1 MKRMSGIFNDEYS
14 RALFHTA
21 AFLFY
26 RKTHFVQRNSS
37 GIFSFSIL
45 GRGPAFLLP
54 EQSGKIQ
61 GIVIS
66 YRSGNITDGQFS
78 FLQQTAGPA
87 DTEILL
93 LLIDSSIVE
102 IFVNVSENKKED
114 RVENIKDKSIENQ
127 FKDFYF
133 KEENVE
139 PSEDIVKLF
148 MELMEEV

>member
-102 IFVNVSENKKED
+102 IFVNQGEIVFTTRFYLEKNEREISFQQW
-114 RVENIKDKSIENQ
+114 ENISLETV
-127 FKDFYF
+127 
-133 KEENVE
+133 KE
-139 PSEDIVKLF
+139 
-148 MELMEEV
+148 

>member
-1 MKRMSGIFNDEYS
+1 MKHMSGIFNDEYS

-102 IFVNVSENKKED
+102 IFVNQGEIVFTTRIYLEKNEREISFQQW
-114 RVENIKDKSIENQ
+114 ENISLETV
-127 FKDFYF
+127 
-133 KEENVE
+133 KE
-139 PSEDIVKLF
+139 
-148 MELMEEV
+148 

>member
-1 MKRMSGIFNDEYS
+1 MSGIFNDEYS

-54 EQSGKIQ
+54 AQPGKIQ

-102 IFVNVSENKKED
+102 IFVNQGEIVFTTRIYLEKNEREISFQQW
-114 RVENIKDKSIENQ
+114 ENISLETV
-127 FKDFYF
+127 
-133 KEENVE
+133 KE
-139 PSEDIVKLF
+139 
-148 MELMEEV
+148 

>member
-54 EQSGKIQ
+54 EQPGKIQ

-66 YRSGNITDGQFS
+66 YGSGNIAYGQFS

-87 DTEILL
+87 YTEILL
-93 LLIDSSIVE
+93 ILIDSSIVE
-102 IFVNVSENKKED
+102 IFVNQGEIVFTTRIYLEKNEREISFQQW
-114 RVENIKDKSIENQ
+114 ENISLETV
-127 FKDFYF
+127 
-133 KEENVE
+133 KE
-139 PSEDIVKLF
+139 
-148 MELMEEV
+148 

>member
-87 DTEILL
+87 YTEILL
-93 LLIDSSIVE
+93 ILIDSSIVE
-102 IFVNVSENKKED
+102 IFVNQGEIVFTTRIYLEKNEREISFQQW
-114 RVENIKDKSIENQ
+114 ENISLETV
-127 FKDFYF
+127 
-133 KEENVE
+133 KE
-139 PSEDIVKLF
+139 
-148 MELMEEV
+148 

>member
-1 MKRMSGIFNDEYS
+1 MSGIFNDEYS

-102 IFVNVSENKKED
+102 IFVNQGEIVFTTRIYLEKNEREISFQQW
-114 RVENIKDKSIENQ
+114 ENISLETV
-127 FKDFYF
+127 
-133 KEENVE
+133 KE
-139 PSEDIVKLF
+139 
-148 MELMEEV
+148 

>member
-93 LLIDSSIVE
+93 ILIDSSIVE
-102 IFVNVSENKKED
+102 IFVNQGEIVFTTRIYLEKNEREISFQQW
-114 RVENIKDKSIENQ
+114 ENISLETV
-127 FKDFYF
+127 
-133 KEENVE
+133 KE
-139 PSEDIVKLF
+139 
-148 MELMEEV
+148 

>member
-45 GRGPAFLLP
+45 GRGPDFLLP

-102 IFVNVSENKKED
+102 IFVNQGEIVFTTRIYLEKNEREISFQQW
-114 RVENIKDKSIENQ
+114 ENISLETV
-127 FKDFYF
+127 
-133 KEENVE
+133 KE
-139 PSEDIVKLF
+139 
-148 MELMEEV
+148 

>member
-1 MKRMSGIFNDEYS
+1 MKRMSGIFNDEDS

-102 IFVNVSENKKED
+102 IFVNQGEIVFTTRIYLEKNEREISFQQW
-114 RVENIKDKSIENQ
+114 ENISLETV
-127 FKDFYF
+127 
-133 KEENVE
+133 KE
-139 PSEDIVKLF
+139 
-148 MELMEEV
+148 

>member
-102 IFVNVSENKKED
+102 IFVNQGEIVFTTRIYLEKNEREISFQQW
-114 RVENIKDKSIENQ
+114 ENISLETV
-127 FKDFYF
+127 
-133 KEENVE
+133 KE
-139 PSEDIVKLF
+139 
-148 MELMEEV
+148 

>member
-1 MKRMSGIFNDEYS
+1 M
-14 RALFHTA
+14 FHRA
-21 AFLFY
+21 AFCSIGKSY
-26 RKTHFVQRNSS
+26 RPPYSS
-37 GIFSFSIL
+37 IFSFSIL

-102 IFVNVSENKKED
+102 IFVNQGEIVFTTRIYLEKNEREISFQQW
-114 RVENIKDKSIENQ
+114 ENISLETV
-127 FKDFYF
+127 
-133 KEENVE
+133 KE
-139 PSEDIVKLF
+139 
-148 MELMEEV
+148 

>member
-102 IFVNVSENKKED
+102 IFVNQGEIVFTSRIYLEKNE
-114 RVENIKDKSIENQ
+114 REISFQQWENISLETV
-127 FKDFYF
+127 
-133 KEENVE
+133 KE
-139 PSEDIVKLF
+139 
-148 MELMEEV
+148 

>member
-102 IFVNVSENKKED
+102 IFVNQGEIVFTTRIYLEKNEREISFQQWKNISLETVKE
-114 RVENIKDKSIENQ
+114 
-127 FKDFYF
+127 
-133 KEENVE
+133 
-139 PSEDIVKLF
+139 
-148 MELMEEV
+148 

>member
-37 GIFSFSIL
+37 AIFSFSIL

-102 IFVNVSENKKED
+102 IFVNQGEIVFTTRIYLEKNEREISFQQW
-114 RVENIKDKSIENQ
+114 ENISLETV
-127 FKDFYF
+127 
-133 KEENVE
+133 KE
-139 PSEDIVKLF
+139 
-148 MELMEEV
+148 

>member
-37 GIFSFSIL
+37 GIFSFSML

-102 IFVNVSENKKED
+102 IFVNQGEIVFTTRIYLEKNEREISFQQW
-114 RVENIKDKSIENQ
+114 ENISLETV
-127 FKDFYF
+127 
-133 KEENVE
+133 KE
-139 PSEDIVKLF
+139 
-148 MELMEEV
+148 